1 MIQVDTSAF
10 QAEPIGTHE
19 GLVRVE
25 AVFAKTDAEVTPE
38 DHEEYLG

>member
-19 GLVRVE
+19 ELMRVE
-25 AVFAKTDAEVTPE
+25 A
-38 DHEEYLG
+38 LSLRGQMQG